1 MAFNPWKVE
10 SIQAFYYLKC
20 PECEFDTKEENSFED
35 HAIENHPMSHEL
47 FGKKSV
53 TEEEY
58 DSVKI
63 KEEQISD
70 CDEKENNFE
79 QFDFRHTEMAVKIY
93 SPDIGEVKKEPI
105 NEQFECKKLTVNKV
119 EKENILGISGN
130 NASDAGNANS
140 ANVVINFRK
149 KNSIKPHFSYS
160 IAVRKVLREWLHQH
174 LTNPY
179 PSDAEKLHL
188 ANKTGLTV
196 LQVNNWFINARRR
209 EFKSLIDKSKAIKES
224 DIGLKEEKAL
234 EPGTVYIY

>member
-1 MAFNPWKVE
+1 
-10 SIQAFYYLKC
+10 
-20 PECEFDTKEENSFED
+20 
-35 HAIENHPMSHEL
+35 MSHEL
-47 FGKKSV
+47 FGKKPV

-70 CDEKENNFE
+70 CDEKENNFK

-209 EFKSLIDKSKAIKES
+209 EFKSLIDKSKQASELKNELVDEQFDNAGNENGAND
-224 DIGLKEEKAL
+224 DIDYRKKNSKKTLKEWLHKHLTNPYPSDAL
-234 EPGTVYIY
+234 DNASAINCA